1 MDILQKD
8 SKARCILEIE
18 LAKILNF
25 CSTGSIIG
33 SRLYL
38 KPPPKANLK
47 VKLKELYQKIFLN

>member
-1 MDILQKD
+1 MEHFTKGLK
-8 SKARCILEIE
+8 SKMHIGDRI
-18 LAKILNF
+18 AKILNF

-47 VKLKELYQKIFLN
+47 VKLKQLYK